1 MLAHK
6 DYGRMKELTD
16 RKAGLR
22 LQIINAEQS
31 LEQIARNDPAILE
44 TIKRLFKREITNNL
58 RTYKTKLRYVE
69 RQLEKLNGES
79 S

>member
-6 DYGRMKELTD
+6 DYSRMKELTD

-58 RTYKTKLRYVE
+58 RTYKTKLRHVE